1 MNILICKESQTLD
14 EIGIYINKN
23 YRNIRFLFEIEFSKD
38 DYLKIKKLFEK
49 ENKFKNTYF
58 KNNFFLTY
66 FRNHNYHRIPFLI
79 LLIGFIRYEYLNNLN
94 QANFF
99 NNFLRNILKNNKANA
114 QDFRKALIDYFFR
127 WRGKKKYDK
136 RGLYIYD
143 IQTSDVSLK
152 LEDSGKNKY
161 LNSFIFHSGGISEQ
175 DLKEYL
181 KIIKYLSHNIIPQ
194 EKQTIIKK
202 V

>member
-1 MNILICKESQTLD
+1 LNILFDKDITSLEDLGLKID
-14 EIGIYINKN
+14 KKYP
-23 YRNIRFLFEIEFSKD
+23 NIRFLFEIDFSKD
-38 DYLKIKKLFEK
+38 DYLCIKQLFQEGYQL
-49 ENKFKNTYF
+49 KNTYF
-58 KNNFFLTY
+58 KNDFFIRY
-66 FRNHNYHRIPFLI
+66 FRNNKRHRIPFLI
-79 LLIGFIRYEYLNNLN
+79 LLIGFVRYEYLNDEN